1 MKNPKKNRLIVC
13 IVAII
18 ILIATCFLG
27 WFLFQK
33 KNDNLTQQ
41 VSLGEQQNQQTQQA
55 VLQLASNLLGNADN
69 LNQLI
74 RKPDGSVKPIQ
85 EIEEEFLISIFS
97 QTKSPI
103 SDISGNLS
111 PEIIEKIWWELR
123 PWIEEYLKDLNKSI
137 LDHGQEKFLHDLEK
151 WLKWQQKEYQHQLEE
166 YRKRFQE
173 LKKIEDLIA
182 EYQKI
187 REKEF
192 LEKTGRRKELVQKG
206 YSDRDIEKLK
216 EWDLLKPE
224 QEIPDLVAEKRIGAT
239 NILWTSEQQFGKIG
253 GSSDLV
259 VFLKPKL
266 GENPRIEGNFD
277 QNNSQIVINFSTQIA
292 YNDKESYKQF
302 IRDFLIEKGK
312 SNYDVYC
319 LIRTDASMSGDSAGI
334 AFYLALHSLINQTPL
349 PRNLGSTGTVFER
362 PKVGAIGGLNLK
374 LEWNVKKEKS
384 INIFILSENNKK
396 CEWASEQSW
405 EHISSQIKEKIKQV
419 HFVSNV
425 DQIKTALQ
433 EILKN
438 PKEKLVHS
446 CQKNEIPER
455 KPEKPEPRE
464 PPQPNSEI
472 TSDQVLSLAMEL
484 SLRKNQA
491 DTEDLREKLQTFF
504 SSNPNYQK
512 AFLKASSLHGEY
524 LEKLKPDNS
533 NKAITKKKLKIHEEI
548 YQLEEQIKEERKR
561 LVANEGKISQLEQQK
576 TEKENELQQLLNSP
590 NQPELNKEQIYQE
603 YQSKFQK
610 IASSV
615 NNLTTEIITN
625 LANNGYNF
633 IKITWTGELHA
644 PSLTSESS
652 VSYTL
657 QK

>member
-1 MKNPKKNRLIVC
+1 
-13 IVAII
+13 
-18 ILIATCFLG
+18 
-27 WFLFQK
+27 LFQK
-33 KNDNLTQQ
+33 KKNNLTWQ

-55 VLQLASNLLGNADN
+55 VLQLASNLLGNANN

-111 PEIIEKIWWELR
+111 PEIIERIWWELR

-187 REKEF
+187 REKEL
-192 LEKTGRRKELVQKG
+192 LEKTDRTKELRQKG
-206 YSDRDIEKLK
+206 YIDRDIEKLK

-239 NILWTSEQQFGKIG
+239 NILWTSEREFGKIG

-266 GENPRIEGNFD
+266 GKNPRIEGNFD

-292 YNDKESYKQF
+292 YNDKEGYKTF
-302 IRDFLIEKGK
+302 IRDFLTENGK
-312 SNYDVYC
+312 SNYDAYC
-319 LIRTDASMSGDSAGI
+319 LMRFDGSMSGPSVGI

-374 LEWNVKKEKS
+374 LEWNVKKEKP
-384 INIFILSENNKK
+384 INIFILSEDNKK
-396 CEWASEQSW
+396 CEWTSEQSW

-455 KPEKPEPRE
+455 KPEKPESRE

-472 TSDQVLSLAMEL
+472 TSDQVLSLVMEL

-491 DTEDLREKLQTFF
+491 DTEDLREKLQTFC

-512 AFLKASSLHGEY
+512 AFLKASSLHEEY
-524 LEKLKPDNS
+524 LEKLKPD
-533 NKAITKKKLKIHEEI
+533 
-548 YQLEEQIKEERKR
+548 
-561 LVANEGKISQLEQQK
+561 
-576 TEKENELQQLLNSP
+576 
-590 NQPELNKEQIYQE
+590 NKEQIYQE

-615 NNLTTEIITN
+615 NNLITEIITN